1 MSGFLTQR
9 ITDHGEHDPIPFDL
23 GSWSAAAEQARET
36 IESTTRRKLTD
47 ISILPRAVETAIAR
61 NGVRS

>member
-1 MSGFLTQR
+1 MATFLTMHVS
-9 ITDHGEHDPIPFDL
+9 DHGENDPIPFDL
-23 GSWSAAAEQARET
+23 GSWSAVADQARES

-47 ISILPRAVETAIAR
+47 ISTLPRAVETAMAR